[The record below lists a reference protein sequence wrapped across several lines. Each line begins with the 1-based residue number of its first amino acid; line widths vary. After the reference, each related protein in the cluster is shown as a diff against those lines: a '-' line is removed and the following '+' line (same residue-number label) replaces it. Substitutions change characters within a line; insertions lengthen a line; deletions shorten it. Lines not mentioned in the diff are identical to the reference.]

1 MLPLFGN
8 IYNLN
13 TAPNSGS
20 KIMSIF
26 WQQNVLHVLIFFF
39 EILFLRENIFGWAA
53 PPTSELRRARAAPW
67 PQFRRSVLAGFA
79 PPFSGRRRALP
90 ALLIH
95 KMLHRCVQ
103 RHMHV
108 HAHAHAQPTYSTW
121 PRPRCVRTVITSS
134 RYAHGGMHAFTA
146 TWTHER
152 RIAVWSG
159 GVREGTAAMRLCTRA
174 VVYVSLRVTAV
185 ALDAI
190 APTKLLFK
198 RARTPAHANS
208 CEFFLRASTLKWIGR
223 WSATRALVT
232 LCRRLRRY

>member
-108 HAHAHAQPTYSTW
+108 HPHAHGQPTYLLGHAPDAFAPLSLQADTHMVACM
-121 PRPRCVRTVITSS
+121 RSRLHGHTSDGLQFGQTVCVK
-134 RYAHGGMHAFTA
+134 
-146 TWTHER
+146 
-152 RIAVWSG
+152 
-159 GVREGTAAMRLCTRA
+159 VRLLCVCVHVRSYMCPCA
-174 VVYVSLRVTAV
+174 
-185 ALDAI
+185 
-190 APTKLLFK
+190 
-198 RARTPAHANS
+198 
-208 CEFFLRASTLKWIGR
+208 
-223 WSATRALVT
+223 
-232 LCRRLRRY
+232 